1 MRMVIHWTLAILTI
15 ISCLSSSF
23 GENEPSLQI
32 GLPEGA
38 TARLGKGTISKIAY
52 SPDGTRLAV
61 GSSIGVWIYDAESNK
76 ALDLFP
82 MYGVSCLAFS
92 PDGKKLISGSKTHH
106 IILWDVTT
114 GEPLRH
120 IGETRERIY
129 SIAFSPDNR
138 TVTSGHDNGYLI
150 LWDTETGKHIRDFS
164 NGTGG
169 ENAFVR
175 PFEHTGLIHCLAY
188 SPDGLTLASGGHD
201 YHYLDRGT
209 KVRLWEATTG
219 KHLRLLISTEDEMD
233 YVNSIAF
240 SPISQILAYGWSDG
254 AISLSD
260 IKTDEP
266 PKTLAKS
273 LGTMRHQVL
282 CLAFSTDGMLLAS
295 GAWDSNVR
303 LWDLKTNKLLRTLT
317 GHKSEVLSVA
327 FSPDGKTLA
336 TCSKE
341 DVRLWNIEGGHNRSI
356 INHFAILDV
365 AFSPDGKTLAS
376 GNDDNTVSLWD
387 KKSAK
392 RINTLIGHKERVS
405 NVVFSPHDETLASM
419 DKNNVLLWN
428 VRTGENL
435 HTLSTIDN
443 YSVAFSPDGETLAI
457 EGPGSTVHL
466 YDTQTKENYYT
477 FTKEKHWV
485 IHMTFNPDGQLH
497 ALLAGENRNRS
508 LWNIKADKLLYSL
521 TLPTTKRYTL
531 GPTAFNL
538 NTNVIATEMRDNTP
552 ISRWNNAVWL
562 WDIRTGEHI
571 RTLTAHLEVIRCL
584 TFSSDGEQLA
594 SGSYDETV
602 LLWDLKTEK
611 HPRILIGHNDVVSD
625 VVFSPDSKTLASTS
639 KDGIVLL
646 WDLNKVITSPEENRG
661 E

>member
-1 MRMVIHWTLAILTI
+1 MRMLMHWTLAILTI

-38 TARLGKGTISKIAY
+38 TARLGKGTISNIAY

-61 GSSIGVWIYDAESNK
+61 GSSIGVWIYDTETNK

-92 PDGKKLISGSKTHH
+92 PDGKKLVSGSKTHH

-114 GEPLRH
+114 GEPLLP
-120 IGETRERIY
+120 IGESNERVY
-129 SIAFSPDNR
+129 SVAFSPDNR
-138 TVTSGHDNGYLI
+138 TVASGHDDGYLN
-150 LWDTETGKHIRDFS
+150 LWDAETGKHIRYFS
-164 NGTGG
+164 GMGG
-169 ENAFVR
+169 EEGSTL
-175 PFEHTGLIHCLAY
+175 PFEHIGSVHGLAY
-188 SPDGLTLASGGHD
+188 SPDGLTLASAA
-201 YHYLDRGT
+201 YYDRGT
-209 KVRLWEATTG
+209 EVRLWEATTG
-219 KHLRLLISTEDEMD
+219 RHLGLLISEAGEMD
-233 YVNSIAF
+233 SVECIAF
-240 SPISQILAYGWSDG
+240 SPVSHILAVGWG
-254 AISLSD
+254 TGRISLAD
-260 IKTDEP
+260 VETDEP
-266 PKTLAKS
+266 IKS
-273 LGTMRHQVL
+273 LGNHRPQISG
-282 CLAFSTDGMLLAS
+282 LAFSSDGGLLAS
-295 GAWDSNVR
+295 AAWDSTVR
-303 LWDLKTNKLLRTLT
+303 LWDLKTNKLIHTLT
-317 GHKSEVLSVA
+317 GHKSDVLSVA

-336 TCSKE
+336 SSSKE
-341 DVRLWNIEGGHNRSI
+341 DVRLWNTEGGHNRSI

-392 RINTLIGHKERVS
+392 LINTLIGHKELVS
-405 NVVFSPHDETLASM
+405 NVVFSPHEDVLAST
-419 DKNNVLLWN
+419 DNNNVLLWN
-428 VRTGENL
+428 VKTGEHL
-435 HTLSTIDN
+435 HTLSTIKN
-443 YSVAFSPDGETLAI
+443 HRIVFSPDGKTLAI
-457 EGPGSTVHL
+457 KGPGATVRL
-466 YDTQTKENYYT
+466 YDTQTKENHYT

-485 IHMTFNPDGQLH
+485 IHMAFDPDGQVH
-497 ALLAGENRNRS
+497 ALLKGEIRNRS
-508 LWNIKADKLLYSL
+508 LWNIKADELLYSL
-521 TLPTTKRYTL
+521 TVPAKKRYTL
-531 GPTAFNL
+531 GATAFNP

-571 RTLTAHLEVIRCL
+571 RTLTGHLEVIRCM

-646 WDLNKVITSPEENRG
+646 WDLNKVITNSEENRG

>member
-1 MRMVIHWTLAILTI
+1 MRILMHWILAILTI
-15 ISCLSSSF
+15 TSCLSSSF

-32 GLPEGA
+32 GLPESA

-61 GSSIGVWIYDAESNK
+61 GSSIGVWIYDTESNK

-92 PDGKKLISGSKTHH
+92 PDGKKLVSGSKTHH

-169 ENAFVR
+169 ENDFVR

-201 YHYLDRGT
+201 YHDRRT

-219 KHLRLLISTEDEMD
+219 KHLRLLISTDDEMH

-240 SPISQILAYGWSDG
+240 SPVRQILALGWTDG

-273 LGTMRHQVL
+273 LGTMRHEVL

-295 GAWDSNVR
+295 GAWDSTVR
-303 LWDLKTNKLLRTLT
+303 LWDLKTNKLLHTLT
-317 GHKSEVLSVA
+317 GHKSDVLSVA

-341 DVRLWNIEGGHNRSI
+341 DVRLWNTEGGHNRSI

-392 RINTLIGHKERVS
+392 LINTLIGHKERVS
-405 NVVFSPHDETLASM
+405 NVVFSPHGETLASA
-419 DKNNVLLWN
+419 DYNNVLLWN
-428 VRTGENL
+428 VKTGEHL
-435 HTLSTIDN
+435 HTLSTIENYN
-443 YSVAFSPDGETLAI
+443 YSLVFSPDGETLAFKC
-457 EGPGSTVHL
+457 PSSTVNL
-466 YDTQTKENYYT
+466 YDTQTKKIT
-477 FTKEKHWV
+477 THSKEKHWV
-485 IHMTFNPDGQLH
+485 INMTFNPDGQLH
-497 ALLAGENRNRS
+497 ALLGGKNRNRS
-508 LWNIKADKLLYSL
+508 LWNIKTDELLYSL
-521 TLPTTKRYTL
+521 TLPSTKRYTL
-531 GPTAFNL
+531 DATAFNP
-538 NTNVIATEMRDNTP
+538 NANVLATEMRDNTP
-552 ISRWNNAVWL
+552 VRRWNNAVWL
-562 WDIRTGEHI
+562 WDTRTGKHI
-571 RTLTAHLEVIRCL
+571 RTLTGHLSGISRMA
-584 TFSSDGEQLA
+584 FSSDGKQLA
-594 SGSYDETV
+594 SGGHDETV
-602 LLWDLKTEK
+602 LLWDLKTEI
-611 HPRILIGHNDVVSD
+611 HPRILIGHNDGVRD
-625 VVFSPDSKTLASTS
+625 VAFSPDSKTLASTS
-639 KDGIVLL
+639 DDGTVLL
-646 WDLNKVITSPEENRG
+646 WDLNKVIVNPEENKG
-661 E
+661 Q